1 MVWFSRLGEGLT
13 CHGAF
18 LTMPSQ
24 GGVDMKPS
32 GIITLTTDFGL
43 SDPYVAMMKGVI
55 LSINPSAR
63 LVDVTHQIGTG
74 SISQAAL
81 LIRETFSYFP
91 GGTVHL
97 AVVDP
102 GVGSNRRLLAL
113 EAADHF
119 FVGPDNGLFW
129 PVFHDFEGA
138 KAVQLTQSRYFLQS
152 ITPTFHG
159 REIFAPV
166 AAHLSLG
173 LSLPSLGPAVRDLTK
188 LTTPQ
193 PRIEAGVLCGEI
205 IRTDHF
211 GNLVTNISGKELTN
225 FLQSASPRIEAGKLV
240 IRKLNRIYADCEE
253 GEPLA
258 LINSSGLLEIAVN
271 LGRASE
277 YIGLNNGEIVG
288 ALVQVRRA

>member
-1 MVWFSRLGEGLT
+1 
-13 CHGAF
+13 
-18 LTMPSQ
+18 
-24 GGVDMKPS
+24 MKPS

-63 LVDVTHQIGTG
+63 LVDVTHQLGTG

-81 LIRETFSYFP
+81 VIRETFPYFP
-91 GGTVHL
+91 QGTVHL

-102 GVGSNRRLLAL
+102 GVGSDRRLVAL
-113 EAADHF
+113 QAGAHS

-129 PVFHDFEGA
+129 PVFRDFKGA
-138 KAVQLTQSRYFLQS
+138 AAVQLTQTRYFLPS
-152 ITPTFHG
+152 VTHTFHG

-173 LSLPSLGPAVRDLTK
+173 LPLESLGPAVRNLTK
-188 LTTPQ
+188 LTIPQ
-193 PRIEAGVLCGEI
+193 PYVQGDVLCGQI
-205 IRTDHF
+205 IRVDNF
-211 GNLVTNISGKELTN
+211 GNLVTNISARELTD
-225 FLQSASPRIEAGKLV
+225 FLESAPPRIEAGKLV
-240 IRKLNRIYADCEE
+240 IRKLGRIYADCEE

-258 LINSSGLLEIAVN
+258 LINSSNLLEIAVN

-277 YIGLNNGEIVG
+277 YIGLRDGEILG
-288 ALVQVRRA
+288 ALVEVSKA

>member
-1 MVWFSRLGEGLT
+1 
-13 CHGAF
+13 
-18 LTMPSQ
+18 
-24 GGVDMKPS
+24 MKPS

-63 LVDVTHQIGTG
+63 LVDVTHQVGTG

-81 LIRETFSYFP
+81 LIRETFPYFP
-91 GGTVHL
+91 EGTVHL

-102 GVGSNRRLLAL
+102 GVGSDRRLIAL
-113 EAADHF
+113 QAASHF

-129 PVFHDFEGA
+129 PLFRDFEGTR
-138 KAVQLTQSRYFLQS
+138 VVHLTQSRYFLPS
-152 ITPTFHG
+152 ITHTFHG

-173 LSLPSLGPAVRDLTK
+173 LSLESLGPAVQDLRKMTV
-188 LTTPQ
+188 
-193 PRIEAGVLCGEI
+193 PRPYVQGGVLCGQV
-205 IRTDHF
+205 IRVDNF
-211 GNLVTNISGKELTN
+211 GNLVTNISARELTA
-225 FLQSASPRIEAGKLV
+225 FLESAPPRIEAGKLV
-240 IRKLNRIYADCEE
+240 IRKLSRIYADCEE

-258 LINSSGLLEIAVN
+258 LINSSNLLEIAVN

-277 YIGLNNGEIVG
+277 YIGLRNGEILG
-288 ALVQVRRA
+288 ALVQVSRA

>member
-1 MVWFSRLGEGLT
+1 
-13 CHGAF
+13 
-18 LTMPSQ
+18 
-24 GGVDMKPS
+24 MKPS

-63 LVDVTHQIGTG
+63 LVDVTHQIGIG

-81 LIRETFSYFP
+81 LIRETFTYFP
-91 GGTVHL
+91 EGTVHL

-102 GVGSNRRLLAL
+102 GVGSNRRLIAL
-113 EAADHF
+113 QAGAHF

-129 PVFHDFEGA
+129 PVLRDVKGT
-138 KAVQLTQSRYFLQS
+138 KAVQLTQTRYFLPS
-152 ITPTFHG
+152 ITQTFHG

-173 LSLPSLGPAVRDLTK
+173 LSLESLGPAVRDLTK
-188 LTTPQ
+188 LNIPQ
-193 PRIEAGVLCGEI
+193 PYVKEGVLCGQI
-205 IRTDHF
+205 IRVDNF
-211 GNLVTNISGKELTN
+211 GNLVTNISSLELMD
-225 FLQSASPRIEAGKLV
+225 FLESDPPRIEAGKLL
-240 IRKLNRIYADCEE
+240 IRKLSRIYADCEE

-258 LINSSGLLEIAVN
+258 LINSSNLLEIAVN

-277 YIGLNNGEIVG
+277 YIGLRNGEILG
-288 ALVQVRRA
+288 ALVEVSKP

>member
-1 MVWFSRLGEGLT
+1 
-13 CHGAF
+13 
-18 LTMPSQ
+18 
-24 GGVDMKPS
+24 MKPS

-63 LVDVTHQIGTG
+63 LVDVTHQIGIG

-81 LIRETFSYFP
+81 LIRETFTYFP
-91 GGTVHL
+91 EGTVHL

-102 GVGSNRRLLAL
+102 GVGSNRRLIAL
-113 EAADHF
+113 QAGAHF

-129 PVFHDFEGA
+129 PVLRDVKGT
-138 KAVQLTQSRYFLQS
+138 KAVQLTQTRYFLAS
-152 ITPTFHG
+152 ITQTFHG

-173 LSLPSLGPAVRDLTK
+173 LSLESLGPAVRDLTK
-188 LTTPQ
+188 LNIPQ
-193 PRIEAGVLCGEI
+193 PYVKEGVLCGQI
-205 IRTDHF
+205 IRVDNF
-211 GNLVTNISGKELTN
+211 GNLVTNISSLEFMD
-225 FLQSASPRIEAGKLV
+225 FLESDPPRIEAGKLL
-240 IRKLNRIYADCEE
+240 IRKLSRIYADCEE

-258 LINSSGLLEIAVN
+258 LINSSNLLEIAVN

-277 YIGLNNGEIVG
+277 YIGLRNGEILG
-288 ALVQVRRA
+288 ALVEVSKP